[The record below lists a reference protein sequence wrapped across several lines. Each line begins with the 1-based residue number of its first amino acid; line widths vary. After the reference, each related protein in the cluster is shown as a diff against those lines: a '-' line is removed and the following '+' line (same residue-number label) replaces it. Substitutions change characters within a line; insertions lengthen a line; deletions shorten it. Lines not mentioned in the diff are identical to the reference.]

1 MKIGNLHFENN
12 VFLAPMAGVTD
23 ISFRG
28 LCKEQGCGLVYTE
41 MVSAKAL
48 YYGNDNT
55 QNLLRISEEEKPV
68 AVQIFGNDPE
78 VMAKVVEEHFNHRDD
93 ICIIDV
99 NMGCPAPKIVKNGE
113 GSALMK
119 DPKLAAEIIRRLK
132 KVSTKPVTAKFRKG
146 FDDENINAVEFALA
160 LEEAGVDAIT
170 VHGRTRKQMYE
181 GKADWNIIKEVKKAV
196 KIPVIGNGDVFTPED
211 ALKMKELTDCDGIMI
226 ARGSM
231 GNPWLFKQI
240 QRIIN
245 GEELKEVT
253 PEEKIDMCLRHYE
266 LAIKYDGEYKAI
278 REMRKHASWYIKGLP
293 KCTEIRNEMNSL
305 ENSDDVKKALIE
317 YKEYLKKLKDLN
329 KTKE

>member
-1 MKIGNLHFENN
+1 MKIGNLEFKNN

-48 YYGNDNT
+48 YYGSENT
-55 QNLLRISEEEKPV
+55 KQLLRISEEEMPV
-68 AVQIFGNDPE
+68 AAQIFGNDPKIM
-78 VMAKVVEEHFNHRDD
+78 VNVVKEYLNKRDD
-93 ICIIDV
+93 ICIIDI

-119 DPKLAAEIIRRLK
+119 NPELAGQIVREIK
-132 KVSTKPVTAKFRKG
+132 EVSSKPVTVKFRKG
-146 FDDENINAVEFALA
+146 FDEDNINAVQFALA
-160 LEEAGVDAIT
+160 LEEAGADAIAI
-170 VHGRTRKQMYE
+170 HGRTRKQMYE
-181 GKADWNIIKEVKKAV
+181 GKADWNIIKDVKDNV

-211 ALKMKELTDCDGIMI
+211 ALKMKNLTNCDGIMI

-240 QRIIN
+240 QRILQ
-245 GEELKEVT
+245 GEKLKEIT
-253 PEEKIDMCLRHYE
+253 PEEKIDMCIRHYE
-266 LAIKYDGEYKAI
+266 LAIKYDGDYKAI

-293 KCTEIRNEMNSL
+293 RCTEVRNVMNTL
-305 ENSDDVKKALIE
+305 ENSGDVMKLLIS
-317 YKEYLKKLKDLN
+317 YKESLKNFKR
-329 KTKE
+329 